1 MNQTPVTHTSRAH
14 ALLIGVNDY
23 KSFNGTPEFDLK
35 GSRNDVLLLAS
46 YCVEVLGMQP
56 ENIVALTTPKL
67 TQAELGPNEHLRR
80 MHLGEALEKEVTAR
94 LASLLRASKKGTALL
109 AFSGHGAALPDG
121 EPVLCLGD
129 TTKDFTSGVLSLKTL
144 GEGIKKASAKDR
156 LIALFDC
163 CHVGSPPAAHSRLHR
178 KSLPH
183 TAAAKDV
190 QRHDHLFQVSD
201 RVLLA
206 AGPAKE
212 AYQMRPGMY
221 WYGMFTFALVTA
233 ARQWRGKNEVSHGSY
248 KHVLRR
254 TKRTMKALGVP
265 QRPKLRA
272 LEPRWLAIR
281 KEPFLAVKAGPTQ
294 RAPDALKVG
303 MQLDPNYY
311 TIEVNGTPMAH
322 IVATGNTAVIVS
334 WNGQDHTLSAPF
346 NEYWFVNAQA
356 LAKLATEKE
365 VALTIKA
372 QPMPSS
378 PFKLDLHVD
387 QMFRSPE
394 GIQWSSD
401 VRAPTTGTSYIFR
414 GKPALPKDARDVF
427 LLLNLALSSSG
438 EYSIREV
445 QWYLTGLAAAP
456 SSTTGALQPG
466 GSPETPNP
474 YSYVEQLPTGY
485 WASASL

>member
-1 MNQTPVTHTSRAH
+1 
-14 ALLIGVNDY
+14 
-23 KSFNGTPEFDLK
+23 
-35 GSRNDVLLLAS
+35 
-46 YCVEVLGMQP
+46 
-56 ENIVALTTPKL
+56 
-67 TQAELGPNEHLRR
+67 
-80 MHLGEALEKEVTAR
+80 
-94 LASLLRASKKGTALL
+94 
-109 AFSGHGAALPDG
+109 
-121 EPVLCLGD
+121 
-129 TTKDFTSGVLSLKTL
+129 
-144 GEGIKKASAKDR
+144 
-156 LIALFDC
+156 
-163 CHVGSPPAAHSRLHR
+163 
-178 KSLPH
+178 
-183 TAAAKDV
+183 
-190 QRHDHLFQVSD
+190 
-201 RVLLA
+201 
-206 AGPAKE
+206 
-212 AYQMRPGMY
+212 
-221 WYGMFTFALVTA
+221 
-233 ARQWRGKNEVSHGSY
+233 
-248 KHVLRR
+248 
-254 TKRTMKALGVP
+254 
-265 QRPKLRA
+265 
-272 LEPRWLAIR
+272 
-281 KEPFLAVKAGPTQ
+281 
-294 RAPDALKVG
+294 

-311 TIEVNGTPMAH
+311 TIEVNGTPMAQ
-322 IVATGNTAVIVS
+322 IVATGNTAVTVS
-334 WNGQDHTLSAPF
+334 WNGQDHTLSAPL

-394 GIQWSSD
+394 GVQWSSY
-401 VRAPTTGTSYIFR
+401 VAAPTTGTSYIFR